1 VHQVIP
7 VLADEFVWHATNN
20 DCPGKGKGSDDN
32 TDGPLD
38 AVDGDNGEGLSANE
52 DNKDLTADH
61 DCVDDDEKVVL
72 VYVLEYVKFI
82 V

>member
-1 VHQVIP
+1 MP
-7 VLADEFVWHATNN
+7 VLADEFVWHATDN
-20 DCPGKGKGSDDN
+20 DCRGEGKSSDDD

-38 AVDGDNGEGLSANE
+38 AVDVNYGEGPSANE

-72 VYVLEYVKFI
+72 VYVLEYVEFI